1 MEGGLAATAGRKRR
15 GFKKGGLAYC
25 EITAQGL
32 VNSAVLPSRVHVFL
46 NRLCRR
52 AAWGEGGWSFG

>member
-46 NRLCRR
+46 NRQC
-52 AAWGEGGWSFG
+52 